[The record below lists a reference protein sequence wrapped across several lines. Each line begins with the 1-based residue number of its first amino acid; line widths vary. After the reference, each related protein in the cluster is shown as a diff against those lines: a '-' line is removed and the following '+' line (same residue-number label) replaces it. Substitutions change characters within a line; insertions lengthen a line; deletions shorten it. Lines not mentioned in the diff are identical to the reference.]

1 MNGVVIIEKA
11 KVLNV
16 VEKQSEDGKIVWYEV
31 VFMQNS
37 DINTVTINKNTADKL
52 EIDEI
57 YDLLMQI
64 TEVLKATKSGQA
76 YKSHKFRVIDCY
88 NTED

>member
-1 MNGVVIIEKA
+1 MNGLAVIEKA
-11 KVLNV
+11 KILNV

-37 DINTVTINKNTADKL
+37 DVNTVTINKNTAEKL
-52 EIDEI
+52 EIEEI
-57 YDLLMQI
+57 YDLLLQI

-76 YKSHKFRVIDCY
+76 FKSHKFRVIDCY
-88 NTED
+88 STED

>member
-1 MNGVVIIEKA
+1 MNGVVVIEKA
-11 KVLNV
+11 KILNV
-16 VEKQSEDGKIVWYEV
+16 VEKQSDDGKIVWYEV

-37 DINTVTINKNTADKL
+37 DVNTVTINKNTADQL
-52 EIDEI
+52 QIDEI

-76 YKSHKFRVIDCY
+76 FKSHKFRVIDFY
-88 NTED
+88 DAEQ

>member
-1 MNGVVIIEKA
+1 MNGVVVIEKA
-11 KVLNV
+11 KILNV

-37 DINTVTINKNTADKL
+37 DVNTVTINKNTAEKL
-52 EIDEI
+52 EIEEI

-76 YKSHKFRVIDCY
+76 FKSHKFRVIDCY

>member
-11 KVLNV
+11 KILNV
-16 VEKQSEDGKIVWYEV
+16 VEKQSDDGKIIWYEV

-37 DINTVTINKNTADKL
+37 DVNTVTINKNTVDKL
-52 EIDEI
+52 QIEEI

-64 TEVLKATKSGQA
+64 TETLKATKSGQA
-76 YKSHKFRVIDCY
+76 FKSHKFRVIDCY
-88 NTED
+88 ESE

>member
-11 KVLNV
+11 KILNV
-16 VEKQSEDGKIVWYEV
+16 VEKQSDDGKIVWYEV

-37 DINTVTINKNTADKL
+37 DVNTVTINKNTADKL
-52 EIDEI
+52 EIDQI

-64 TEVLKATKSGQA
+64 TEVLKGTKSGQA
-76 YKSHKFRVIDCY
+76 FKSHKFRVIDCY
-88 NTED
+88 DTED